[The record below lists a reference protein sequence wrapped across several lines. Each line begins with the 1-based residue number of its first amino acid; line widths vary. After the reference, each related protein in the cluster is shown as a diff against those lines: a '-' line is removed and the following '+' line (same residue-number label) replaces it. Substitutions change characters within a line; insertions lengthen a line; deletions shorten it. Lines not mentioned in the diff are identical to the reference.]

1 MGVLRHILSLVIVL
15 LLQMLVFNNLHF
27 LGICHPYIY
36 ILFLIALP
44 IRIPQWIEL
53 LIGFGVGLIVDMFC
67 GSPGV
72 HTAACSFLAYLRPI
86 FIRRTIQDAERISM
100 TIDGLSI
107 GFNEYVKLVVL
118 YTILH
123 HTLVFL
129 IEAWS
134 LAHFWF
140 LLAKIIVSSLF
151 TIALLLFYDRIK
163 QL

>member
-1 MGVLRHILSLVIVL
+1 
-15 LLQMLVFNNLHF
+15 MLVFNNLHF

-134 LAHFWF
+134 LAHFWL

>member
-118 YTILH
+118 YTLLH

-134 LAHFWF
+134 LAHFWL

>member
-86 FIRRTIQDAERISM
+86 FIKRTIQDAERISM

-134 LAHFWF
+134 LAHFWL

>member
-1 MGVLRHILSLVIVL
+1 
-15 LLQMLVFNNLHF
+15 
-27 LGICHPYIY
+27 
-36 ILFLIALP
+36 
-44 IRIPQWIEL
+44 
-53 LIGFGVGLIVDMFC
+53 
-67 GSPGV
+67 
-72 HTAACSFLAYLRPI
+72 
-86 FIRRTIQDAERISM
+86 M

-134 LAHFWF
+134 LAHFWL

>member
-134 LAHFWF
+134 LAHFWL

>member
-27 LGICHPYIY
+27 LGICQPYIY

-134 LAHFWF
+134 LAHFWL

>member
-129 IEAWS
+129 IEAWN
-134 LAHFWF
+134 LAHFWL

>member
-123 HTLVFL
+123 HALVFL

-134 LAHFWF
+134 LAHFWL

>member
-72 HTAACSFLAYLRPI
+72 HTAACSFLAYLRPV

-134 LAHFWF
+134 LAHFWL

>member
-100 TIDGLSI
+100 TINGLSI

-129 IEAWS
+129 IEAWN
-134 LAHFWF
+134 LAHFWL

>member
-1 MGVLRHILSLVIVL
+1 MGFLLHILSLVIVL
-15 LLQMLVFNNLHF
+15 LLQMLVFSNLHF

-36 ILFLIALP
+36 ILFLISLP

-53 LIGFGVGLIVDMFC
+53 LIGFGVGLIADMLC

-72 HTAACSFLAYLRPI
+72 HAAACSILAYLRPI
-86 FIRRTIQDAERISM
+86 FIRRTIQDSERISM
-100 TIDGLSI
+100 KIDGLSI
-107 GFNEYVKLVVL
+107 GTNEYAKLVVL

-123 HTLVFL
+123 HTLVFT

-134 LAHFWF
+134 FSHFW
-140 LLAKIIVSSLF
+140 LLVSKILVSSLF
-151 TIALLLFYDRIK
+151 TIAMLLFYDRIK

>member
-72 HTAACSFLAYLRPI
+72 HTAACGFLAYLRPI

>member
-53 LIGFGVGLIVDMFC
+53 LIGFGVGLIMDMFC

-134 LAHFWF
+134 LAHFWL

>member
-1 MGVLRHILSLVIVL
+1 MIIVL

-134 LAHFWF
+134 LAHFWL

>member
-1 MGVLRHILSLVIVL
+1 MGVLHHILSLVIVL

-134 LAHFWF
+134 LAHFWL

>member
-100 TIDGLSI
+100 TIDGHSI

-134 LAHFWF
+134 LAHFWL

>member
-53 LIGFGVGLIVDMFC
+53 LIGFGVGLIVDMCC

-134 LAHFWF
+134 LAHFWL

>member
-1 MGVLRHILSLVIVL
+1 MGGLRHILSLVIVL

-134 LAHFWF
+134 LAHFWL

>member
-36 ILFLIALP
+36 VLFLIALP

-134 LAHFWF
+134 LAHFWL

>member
-134 LAHFWF
+134 LAHFWL
-140 LLAKIIVSSLF
+140 LLAKIIISSLF